1 MGGLPSCG
9 ATCVQTHIQFL
20 SLLFFSLLVCFFGYH
35 SLWSVQ
41 LDVSSILISFVVW
54 SSRCHKN
61 LVSPVFLIYFCF
73 SGGHIMILTLYYQKQ
88 KNSTREKTNNTSIM
102 NQRLFSSE
110 IGRAH
115 V

>member
-54 SSRCHKN
+54 SSRCHEN
-61 LVSPVFLIYFCF
+61 LVSPVFLIYFC
-73 SGGHIMILTLYYQKQ
+73 HL
-88 KNSTREKTNNTSIM
+88 
-102 NQRLFSSE
+102 LFLLCTK
-110 IGRAH
+110 IF
-115 V
+115 

>member
-1 MGGLPSCG
+1 MGRLPSCG

-54 SSRCHKN
+54 SSHAMRI
-61 LVSPVFLIYFCF
+61 LSRPF
-73 SGGHIMILTLYYQKQ
+73 S
-88 KNSTREKTNNTSIM
+88 
-102 NQRLFSSE
+102 
-110 IGRAH
+110 
-115 V
+115 